1 MIPEKK
7 LQSLLLTDAATAALV
22 ATRVRMDLAEEAD
35 AMPYVVLM
43 RDETSAMQTLS
54 DVIDNPDVLFEVH
67 CWAATRLDAE
77 TVAAAAKAAM
87 QGAGMS
93 VVAHEGAF
101 SREVGAH
108 AAILKVMFD

>member
-7 LQSLLLTDAATAALV
+7 LQSLLLNDAPTAALV
-22 ATRVRMDLAEEAD
+22 AARVRMDLAEEVD

-43 RDETSAMQTLS
+43 RDETSAMHTLV
-54 DVIDNPDVLFEVH
+54 DVIENPDVQFEVH

-77 TVAAAAKAAM
+77 TVATAAKAAM

-93 VVAHEGAF
+93 VTAHEGAF

-108 AAILKVMFD
+108 AAILKVVFD